1 MLLGYLT
8 KKSKPTSR
16 VHSKNT
22 SLSLPLQEQAKS
34 PSKKLYKFVANNGL
48 PEAPTDAK

>member
-34 PSKKLYKFVANNGL
+34 PSKKIN
-48 PEAPTDAK
+48 PEENKKASLIK